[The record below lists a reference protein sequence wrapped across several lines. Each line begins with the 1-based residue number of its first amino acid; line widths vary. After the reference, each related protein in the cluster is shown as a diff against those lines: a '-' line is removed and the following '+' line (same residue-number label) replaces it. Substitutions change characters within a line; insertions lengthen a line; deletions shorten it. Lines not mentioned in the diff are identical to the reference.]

1 YKCANKNCP
10 AIRREAIYHFVSK
23 KAFDIDGVGPKIIDQ
38 LMDAALIH
46 DAADLFTLEQ
56 DDLLNLERF
65 AEKSAENTVKAIQG
79 KKKVPLN
86 KFIYSLGID
95 HVGEETA
102 FTLAKKFSA
111 KGGPASGWKI
121 FENIGKASLQE
132 LQNMPDIGPIV
143 AESIYNWFQRKYNQN
158 LISKFKKAGIKV
170 SEEKVSANS
179 EKLAGKT
186 FVLTGTLESLGRDE
200 AKDRI
205 RELGGDISSSVSRET
220 NYVVAGTEPGSKYNT
235 AKKLGIKIIDE
246 KELLKMLQ

>member
-1 YKCANKNCP
+1 
-10 AIRREAIYHFVSK
+10 
-23 KAFDIDGVGPKIIDQ
+23 
-38 LMDAALIH
+38 MDAALIH
-46 DAADLFTLEQ
+46 DAADLFTLEK

-79 KKKVPLN
+79 KKKVSLN

-102 FTLAKKFSA
+102 FTLAKKF
-111 KGGPASGWKI
+111 KKLG
-121 FENIGKASLQE
+121 NIKNAPLEE
-132 LQNMPDIGPIV
+132 LRSVPDIGPIV

-158 LISKFKKAGIKV
+158 LINKFKKAGINV
-170 SEEKVSANS
+170 LEEKVSTKS

-205 RELGGDISSSVSRET
+205 RELGGDISSSVSKDT
-220 NYVVAGTEPGSKYNT
+220 DYVVAGTEPGSKYNT
-235 AKKLGIKIIDE
+235 AQKLGIKIIDE

>member
-1 YKCANKNCP
+1 
-10 AIRREAIYHFVSK
+10 
-23 KAFDIDGVGPKIIDQ
+23 
-38 LMDAALIH
+38 MD
-46 DAADLFTLEQ
+46 
-56 DDLLNLERF
+56 
-65 AEKSAENTVKAIQG
+65 
-79 KKKVPLN
+79 
-86 KFIYSLGID
+86 KFIYALGID

-102 FTLAKKFSA
+102 FTLAKKF
-111 KGGPASGWKI
+111 KKLD
-121 FENIGKASLQE
+121 NIKKASLEE
-132 LQNMPDIGPIV
+132 LKSVPDIGPVV

-205 RELGGDISSSVSRET
+205 RELGGDISSSVSKET
-220 NYVVAGTEPGSKYNT
+220 DYVVAGTEPGSKYDT
-235 AKKLGIKIIDE
+235 AKKLGVKIIDE